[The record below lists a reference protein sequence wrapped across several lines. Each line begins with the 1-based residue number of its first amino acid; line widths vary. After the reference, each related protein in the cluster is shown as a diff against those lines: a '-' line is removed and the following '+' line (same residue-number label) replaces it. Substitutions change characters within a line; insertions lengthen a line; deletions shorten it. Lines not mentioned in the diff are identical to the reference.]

1 MSYILD
7 ALKKS
12 EAERSRGVV
21 PTLLAPQQTP
31 LRNGVIGWLIAGA
44 LLINAVV
51 LAAWFY
57 VPSAK
62 APSPPPNA
70 SVSSLQ
76 TPAPSQ
82 TSSPPA
88 AAAPTAGPAQ
98 ITERV
103 EAAPRRQ
110 SLPTEAEPSSNIESP
125 DVVTPTSTSNPV
137 ASDMVPPRYQFS
149 THVYSSD
156 PSMRAVTLNGKR
168 YAEGDTIDPG
178 VRIKEITDTG
188 VILDI
193 NGQSVPIDV
202 LQDWR

>member
-31 LRNGVIGWLIAGA
+31 LRRSVIGWLIAGA
-44 LLINAVV
+44 LLINAIV
-51 LAAWFY
+51 LGAWFY
-57 VPSAK
+57 GLSAK
-62 APSPPPNA
+62 APPPPSA
-70 SVSSLQ
+70 SVSTLQ

-82 TSSPPA
+82 PAPPPA
-88 AAAPTAGPAQ
+88 ATALVPVPA
-98 ITERV
+98 RV
-103 EAAPRRQ
+103 EAAPLRPA
-110 SLPTEAEPSSNIESP
+110 LPSDAEASSNVERPDTVSP
-125 DVVTPTSTSNPV
+125 ISRSKPVTTAV
-137 ASDMVPPRYQFS
+137 VPPRYQFS
-149 THVYSSD
+149 THVYASD

-168 YAEGDTIDPG
+168 YAEGDMIDPG

-193 NGQSVPIDV
+193 DGQSVPVDV

>member
-31 LRNGVIGWLIAGA
+31 LRKSVIGWLIAGA
-44 LLINAVV
+44 LLINAIV
-51 LAAWFY
+51 LGAWFY
-57 VPSAK
+57 RLSAK
-62 APSPPPNA
+62 APSPPPSA
-70 SVSSLQ
+70 SVSTLQ

-82 TSSPPA
+82 PAPPPA
-88 AAAPTAGPAQ
+88 ATALVPAPAQ

-103 EAAPRRQ
+103 EAAPLRPA
-110 SLPTEAEPSSNIESP
+110 LPSDAEASSNVERP
-125 DVVTPTSTSNPV
+125 DVVSPISTSKPV
-137 ASDMVPPRYQFS
+137 TTDVVPPRYQFS
-149 THVYSSD
+149 THVYASD

-168 YAEGDTIDPG
+168 YAEGDMIDPG

-193 NGQSVPIDV
+193 DGQSVPVDV

>member
-7 ALKKS
+7 ALRKS

-21 PTLLAPQQTP
+21 PTLLSPQQTP
-31 LRNGVIGWLIAGA
+31 LRNSVIGWLIAGA
-44 LLINAVV
+44 LLINAIV

-57 VPSAK
+57 WPAK
-62 APSPPPNA
+62 PASPPPSAFA
-70 SVSSLQ
+70 SAVEA
-76 TPAPSQ
+76 PAPSQ
-82 TSSPPA
+82 AVPLPA
-88 AAAPTAGPAQ
+88 ATAATAVSTQ
-98 ITERV
+98 VTERV
-103 EAAPRRQ
+103 EATPLHATP
-110 SLPTEAEPSSNIESP
+110 PAEVEPSSNIEPSG
-125 DVVTPTSTSNPV
+125 VVAPTSGSAPV
-137 ASDMVPPRYQFS
+137 TGDVVPPRYQFS
-149 THVYSSD
+149 THVYASD

-193 NGQSVPIDV
+193 DGQSVPVDV